1 MKKYLLYLLILS
13 LLIPSLAFAQER
25 NSQLA
30 YRYYRDKEYEAASS
44 IFNELYQT
52 SKSKTYFT
60 YYITCLLKLEN
71 YSKAEKAV
79 KKEMRKYPDDRI
91 FQIEL
96 GYVYKISGDDN
107 KASKQYNKTIAN
119 IIPNKREFIT
129 VANALRSKGEH
140 ELAIK
145 TYEKGRTILKEE
157 HLFHFEIANILMSQ
171 RNFKQMLDEYMI
183 ALSVTPEKLQQIQ
196 NQLQSALSQN
206 INSDLNKIL
215 KSKLIAQVQN
225 KQNNLVYKELLL
237 WYYSQRKQF
246 EMAFTLAQSIDLI
259 KNNGGEK
266 LSLLARTASNNKAYL
281 IAQKCYKLVIEKGA
295 ESKYYK
301 QALIGEL
308 ESKHLLLEA
317 KFDTKLEDWQNLSKN
332 YTNYFKN
339 LKNVNQSIKTLI
351 RFANLSAFKLNNIEK
366 ASTLLKTALEI
377 RNIRQSDKANIKL
390 ELADITLLD
399 NKKWDAILLY
409 SQIEQRNKNNPI
421 GYEAKLKK
429 AKVSYYLGELDWAK
443 AQLNVLKGS
452 TSKLIANDA
461 LDLSQLISE
470 NTTLDS
476 SYSAMKYFA
485 EADYLI
491 FQNKTDSA
499 EVKLNAFFKVFPGHS
514 LSDEVHYRIYEIYNS
529 QQRYQEAIAQLDL
542 IIKEHPYESLAAKAL
557 YKQAKLFELQNRIS
571 ESGINYKKII
581 IDYPESIYSVEARE
595 QYTKIRNSNSQ

>member
-13 LLIPSLAFAQER
+13 LLLPSIAFAQVS

-30 YRYYRDKEYEAASS
+30 YRHFRDKEYEAASS
-44 IFNELYQT
+44 IFYELYQT
-52 SKSKTYFT
+52 SKSKSYFT
-60 YYITCLLKLEN
+60 YYITCLLRLEN

-79 KKEMRKYPDDRI
+79 KKEMRKYPADQV

-96 GYVYKISGDDN
+96 GYVYKASGEEN
-107 KASKQYNKTIAN
+107 KAYKQYNKTITN
-119 IIPNKREFIT
+119 ILPNKREFIT
-129 VANALRSKGEH
+129 VANALRGKGEH

-145 TYEKGRTILKEE
+145 TYEEGRKILKQE

-196 NQLQSALSQN
+196 NQLQAALSQN
-206 INSDLNKIL
+206 INSDLNQIL

-225 KQNNLVYKELLL
+225 NKNNLVYKELLL

-246 EMAFTLAQSIDLI
+246 ELAFSLAQSIDLI

-266 LSLLARTASNNKAYL
+266 LSLLAKTANNNKAYT
-281 IAQKCYKLVIEKGA
+281 IAQKCYKLIIDKGP

-308 ESKHLLLEA
+308 ENKHLLLEA
-317 KFDTKLEDWQNLSKN
+317 KLNPNRADWLSLLEN
-332 YTNYFKN
+332 YTDYFKN
-339 LKNVNQSIKTLI
+339 LKNINQSINTLI
-351 RFANLSAFKLNNIEK
+351 RFANLTAFKLNDIDK
-366 ASTLLKTALEI
+366 ATTLLKTALEI
-377 RNIRQSDKANIKL
+377 RNVRQSDKTNIKL
-390 ELADITLLD
+390 ELADITLLN

-409 SQIEQRNKNNPI
+409 SQIEQRNKNNPL

-443 AQLNVLKGS
+443 AQLDVLKGS

-476 SYSAMKYFA
+476 TYSAMKYFA
-485 EADYLI
+485 NTDFLI
-491 FQNKTDSA
+491 FQHKIDSA
-499 EVKLNAFFKVFPGHS
+499 KIVLNDFFKKFPGHS
-514 LSDEVHYRIYEIYNS
+514 LSDEVHYKMYEIYHS
-529 QQRYQEAIAQLDL
+529 QQRFQDAINELDI
-542 IIKEHPYESLAAKAL
+542 IIKEHPYENLAAKAL
-557 YKQAKLFELQNRIS
+557 YKQAKLFELQDRIND
-571 ESGINYKKII
+571 SGINYKKII
-581 IDYPESIYSVEARE
+581 VDYPESIYSVEARE

>member
-13 LLIPSLAFAQER
+13 LLVPSLAFAQER

-52 SKSKTYFT
+52 SKSKSYFT

-79 KKEMRKYPDDRI
+79 KKEIRKHPADQI

-96 GYVYKISGDDN
+96 GYIYKISGEDD
-107 KASKQYNKTIAN
+107 KATKQYNKTIAS
-119 IIPNKREFIT
+119 ILPNKREFIT
-129 VANALRSKGEH
+129 VANALRGKGEH

-145 TYEKGRTILKEE
+145 TYEKGRKILKQE

-196 NQLQSALSQN
+196 NQLQAALSQN

-215 KSKLIAQVQN
+215 KSKLIAQVQ
-225 KQNNLVYKELLL
+225 KSQNNLIYKELLL
-237 WYYSQRKQF
+237 WYYNQRKQF
-246 EMAFTLAQSIDLI
+246 ELAFALAQSIDLI

-266 LSLLARTASNNKAYL
+266 LMYLAKTANNNKDYI
-281 IAQKCYKLVIEKGA
+281 IAQKCYKLVVEKGP

-301 QALIGEL
+301 PALIRQL
-308 ESKHLLLEA
+308 ESKHLALETE
-317 KFDTKLEDWQNLSKN
+317 FDTKLEDWLSLSES
-332 YTNYFKN
+332 YTNHFNKVKN
-339 LKNVNQSIKTLI
+339 INQSVHTLI
-351 RFANLSAFKLNNIEK
+351 RFANLSAFKLKDIDK
-366 ASTLLKTALEI
+366 ATTLLKTALEI

-461 LDLSQLISE
+461 LDLSQLISD

-476 SYSAMKYFA
+476 TYSAMKYFA

-491 FQNKTDSA
+491 FQNDIDSA
-499 EVKLNAFFKVFPGHS
+499 NLKLNEFFKAFPGHS
-514 LSDEVHYRIYEIYNS
+514 LSDEVHFRIYEIYNS
-529 QQRYQEAIAQLDL
+529 QQRYQEAIDQLEI

-571 ESGINYKKII
+571 DSGINYKKII
-581 IDYPESIYSVEARE
+581 VDYPESIYSVEARE
-595 QYTKIRNSNSQ
+595 HYTKIRNSNSQ